1 MSEIEIFKNNEFGE
15 IRTALINDEP
25 WFVGK
30 DVATALGYIRT
41 ADAVA
46 AHVDEDDKGVCKM
59 PTPGGEQEVTVI
71 NESGLYSLTL
81 SSKLPGAK
89 KFKHWVTHD
98 VLPALRK
105 TGAYKMQENNKP
117 SVSVQD
123 GIAWVEG
130 VSRLLSLND
139 NSKLSLL
146 KQFGEPL
153 GLPVPSYTSSKGTL
167 HSVTELL
174 KKNNINLSARGF
186 NQLAITNGI
195 LRELERKSHK
205 GIKKYKNLTEKG
217 LAYGEN
223 QVNPQNPQETQP
235 MYYDDKFAELCRI
248 LGIIP
253 INE

>member
-1 MSEIEIFKNNEFGE
+1 MNDIEIFKNNEFGE
-15 IRTALINDEP
+15 IRTTIIDGEP

-30 DVATALGYIRT
+30 DVALSLGYKDT
-41 ADAVA
+41 VNALKS
-46 AHVDEDDKGVCKM
+46 HVDEEDKAGWQI
-59 PTPGGEQEVTVI
+59 TTQFGEKEAVII

-81 SSKLPGAK
+81 SSKLPEAK

-105 TGAYKMQENNKP
+105 TGTYKMQENGKP

-139 NSKLSLL
+139 SSKLTLL

-153 GLPVPSYTSSKGTL
+153 GLPVPSYTTSKGAL
-167 HSVTELL
+167 HSATELL
-174 KKNNINLSARGF
+174 KMNNISLSARGF
-186 NQLAITNGI
+186 NQLAVTNGI
-195 LRELERKSHK
+195 LREMERKSHR
-205 GIKKYKNLTEKG
+205 GIKRYKNLTDKG

-223 QVNPQNPQETQP
+223 QVNPQNPKETQP
-235 MYYDDKFAELCRI
+235 MYYDDKFMELCKI
-248 LGIIP
+248 LGVEP
-253 INE
+253 INH

>member
-1 MSEIEIFKNNEFGE
+1 MNDIEIFKNNEFGE
-15 IRTALINDEP
+15 IRTTIIDGEP

-46 AHVDEDDKGVCKM
+46 AHVDGDDKGVCKT
-59 PTPGGEQEVTVI
+59 PTPGGEQDVTVI
-71 NESGLYSLTL
+71 NESGLYSLIL
-81 SSKLPGAK
+81 SSKLPDAK

-105 TGAYKMQENNKP
+105 TGTYKMQENGKP

-139 NSKLSLL
+139 SSKLTLL

-153 GLPVPSYTSSKGTL
+153 GLPVPNYTASKGTL
-167 HSVTELL
+167 HSATELL
-174 KKNNINLSARGF
+174 KMNNISLSSRGF
-186 NQLAITNGI
+186 NQLAVTNGI
-195 LRELERKSHK
+195 LREMERKSHRGVK
-205 GIKKYKNLTEKG
+205 RYKNLTDKG

-223 QVNPQNPQETQP
+223 QVNPQNPKETQP
-235 MYYDDKFAELCRI
+235 MYYDDKFMGLCKI
-248 LGIIP
+248 LGVEP
-253 INE
+253 INH